1 MAENERW
8 LYDDKKITVEGKTFE
23 VTLAFPL
30 PEDVTETA
38 YDKLKK
44 LVNKGKER

>member
-8 LYDDKKITVEGKTFE
+8 LYDKKKITVEGKTFE
-23 VTLAFPL
+23 VTLAFPR

-38 YDKLKK
+38 YDKMKQLI
-44 LVNKGKER
+44 NRRKES

>member
-1 MAENERW
+1 MAENKRW
-8 LYDDKKITVEGKTFE
+8 LYDEKKITIEGKTFE

-38 YDKLKK
+38 YDKMKQLI
-44 LVNKGKER
+44 NKGKES